1 MSDREAFEKWILQ
14 DYVEDYIRK
23 EPLHGC
29 YAHPL
34 IEDYWNAWEPSW
46 KASRAQA
53 IDECAELVSGSC
65 ENCGGSGGIQFEDH
79 CEQCQ
84 YCYEIT
90 FPLADA
96 IKQLKEQP

>member
-46 KASRAQA
+46 QASRAQA
-53 IDECAELVSGSC
+53 IDECVIILEQLHF
-65 ENCGGSGGIQFEDH
+65 ENPHETGMASIG
-79 CEQCQ
+79 
-84 YCYEIT
+84 
-90 FPLADA
+90 ADK
-96 IKQLKEQP
+96 IKELKEQS